1 MLHSFDWT
9 KVFDLEVFFNVTFNF
24 VDQSPAL
31 PSSEYVIYIYSYYD
45 HLKINAR
52 IRYTLGKP
60 KVE

>member
-1 MLHSFDWT
+1 MFASF
-9 KVFDLEVFFNVTFNF
+9 FFNVTFDY
-24 VDQSPAL
+24 VDQSLGL
-31 PSSEYVIYIYSYYD
+31 PGSEYVIYIYSYYD